1 MDINSGRH
9 DGAEEQEAR
18 ERERERGTTRPKQHS
33 EEKGGRKRGRYGTVR
48 YGQIRAG
55 TEIRYCTAGV
65 TGYSLPSTAPIG
77 PAASICTVSV
87 DLYKLHSST
96 RDAQKGDAYFYE
108 KGTNN
113 VILTLKGNMCLQRLY
128 PRKPSSPHQRRVAV

>member
-1 MDINSGRH
+1 MDINSGQH
-9 DGAEEQEAR
+9 DGAEEQEA
-18 ERERERGTTRPKQHS
+18 RERGTTRPKQHS

-96 RDAQKGDAYFYE
+96 PDARKRDAYFYNE
-108 KGTNN
+108 KGASNA
-113 VILTLKGNMCLQRLY
+113 ILTLKGNMCLQRLY